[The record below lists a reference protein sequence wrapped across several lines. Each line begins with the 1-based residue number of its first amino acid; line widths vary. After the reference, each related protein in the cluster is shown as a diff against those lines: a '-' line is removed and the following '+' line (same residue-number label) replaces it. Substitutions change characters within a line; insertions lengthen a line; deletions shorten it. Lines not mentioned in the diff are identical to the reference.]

1 MPRWTLWS
9 TSIVGRGSTITRE
22 DRETEDA
29 ANGLLLRESRPRR
42 DLGDKLWGYS
52 NPSALPCQATNWSR
66 GTPPS
71 AARRYHQGRLAQ
83 RLGKFDEL
91 ELVADRDRA
100 GDRTV
105 DRAAR
110 LVMVEGAGDLFA
122 VGVGVEREREADV
135 DSSDHQH
142 AVLGLDLADRLCGQS
157 SFSGGDL
164 TRLQRASEGAG
175 QSPGGGSDHVVERG
189 RMCRLAAARD
199 AVVVRDLVVDAELDR
214 LLTGGEVGTAQG
226 PANAL
231 DPDAG
236 PVDDVSHGGR
246 S

>member
-1 MPRWTLWS
+1 MATHSASCSSRIERVRMSRMSRLTTTGAARSLADGN
-9 TSIVGRGSTITRE
+9 SIPLLGLGVWQVP
-22 DRETEDA
+22 
-29 ANGLLLRESRPRR
+29 NGPECVN
-42 DLGDKLWGYS
+42 KVWGYS

-157 SFSGGDL
+157 SFSGGNL

-175 QSPGGGSDHVVERG
+175 QSPGGGSDYVVERG
-189 RMCRLAAARD
+189 RMCRFAA
-199 AVVVRDLVVDAELDR
+199 E
-214 LLTGGEVGTAQG
+214 
-226 PANAL
+226 
-231 DPDAG
+231 
-236 PVDDVSHGGR
+236 
-246 S
+246 